1 MISLKIFN
9 DSFES
14 LSDSLTNNKID
25 ELKVSNILKLMLQMM
40 LKENANQRA
49 SSKSLVKH
57 LFGVQLKHNI
67 MNIDDLPSVNLKS
80 YTVKL

>member
-9 DSFES
+9 ESFES
-14 LSDSLTNNKID
+14 LSDSITKSKID

-57 LFGVQLKHNI
+57 LFGVQLKHSLLNI
-67 MNIDDLPSVNLKS
+67 NDLPSVN
-80 YTVKL
+80 